1 MPDFAPNVTAR
12 YRLHY
17 NAIGRVHTTQCRG
30 TRGID
35 VSTLQ
40 ADGAA
45 YLRAVFVALA
55 AIMSDDLSFIS
66 AEYALTDSDLFF
78 PATVPAA
85 VVGGVSAALMSK
97 QDSISHLTFSGRG
110 AGGSKVNQKIYG
122 VGFAPDTLPANIASD
137 FVLLSSENANIS
149 AAVAAFNTSPSGR
162 VVAIDNTV
170 PTYHARATLKV
181 NDFWLRKVRRGL

>member
-17 NAIGRVHTTQCRG
+17 NVAGRVHTIQCRG
-30 TRGID
+30 VRGID

-40 ADGAA
+40 ADGSS

-55 AIMSDDLSFIS
+55 GVMFDDLSFIS

-85 VVGGVSAALMSK
+85 VVGLVSAALASK
-97 QDSISHLTFSGRG
+97 QDSITHLTFSGRG
-110 AGGSKVNQKIYG
+110 ASGSKINQKVYG
-122 VGFAPDTLPANIASD
+122 VQLSPDTLPAGIEAD
-137 FVLLSSENANIS
+137 FVITS
-149 AAVAAFNTSPSGR
+149 AEFAGVADAVAALNTSPSGR
-162 VVAIDNTV
+162 VVAIDNSV
-170 PTYHARATLKV
+170 PTYHNRATIKV
-181 NDFWLRKVRRGL
+181 NDFWLRKVRQGL